1 MRVGAGLLDAVL
13 VDVERGAVLRDAV
26 LEDDAFLV
34 VAIGVY
40 SYLSIPSASFSRYF
54 SLSGLKANGL
64 FPEKAFPINSKKL

>member
-1 MRVGAGLLDAVL
+1 MGAGLLDAVL
-13 VDVERGAVLRDAV
+13 VDVGRGVVLRDAV
-26 LEDDAFLV
+26 LKDDAFL

-40 SYLSIPSASFSRYF
+40 SYLSFSSEGFCSRYF